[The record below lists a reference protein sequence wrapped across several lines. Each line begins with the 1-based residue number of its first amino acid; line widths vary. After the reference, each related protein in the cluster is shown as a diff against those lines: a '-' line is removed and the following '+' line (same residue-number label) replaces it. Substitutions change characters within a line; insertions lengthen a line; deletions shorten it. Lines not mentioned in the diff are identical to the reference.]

1 MIREKYVESNKDK
14 HEKGSNRDKKSISR
28 VVQTIN
34 CQVNTFSQSILF
46 PFFLWWCA
54 VHQLFTPERK
64 GLLLLKSIN
73 LNTLSCSD

>member
-46 PFFLWWCA
+46 PFFFVVVCSA
-54 VHQLFTPERK
+54 SIFYYREK
-64 GLLLLKSIN
+64 GIT
-73 LNTLSCSD
+73 TLRIYQF